1 VSNTRKRIFLSA
13 IVLAATLCSLSAW
26 AAEPYLIDSVALP
39 ASPAIAQSLRAAL
52 NPQGSLLYTYS
63 NGLREPICEIFLVKA
78 VSGQAA
84 KTVAGQASASD
95 SAAPAMHYPNLS
107 PGSLIGVIHLLREAT
122 EDYYVDSH
130 DQKLKPGYY
139 TMRYA
144 VLPAG
149 TYANGPVMGEFVVLS
164 KAHGDTDPARTVPA
178 KELLKHGQWVSGTSL
193 PACMQLVPVDPKS
206 KQSPAV
212 IEDGQGVGT
221 FQVTLHLAPEKGASS
236 SELDLAMVL
245 LTPAPHPEGS

>member
-1 VSNTRKRIFLSA
+1 M
-13 IVLAATLCSLSAW
+13 ATQA
-26 AAEPYLIDSVALP
+26 P
-39 ASPAIAQSLRAAL
+39 AS
-52 NPQGSLLYTYS
+52 
-63 NGLREPICEIFLVKA
+63 
-78 VSGQAA
+78 
-84 KTVAGQASASD
+84 
-95 SAAPAMHYPNLS
+95 APTTMHYPNLS
-107 PGSLIGVIHLLREAT
+107 PGALIGVIHLLREAT

-144 VLPAG
+144 LLPAG

-164 KAHGDTDPARTVPA
+164 KAHGDTDPARIIPG
-178 KELLKHGQWVSGTSL
+178 KELLKNGQWVSRTSL
-193 PACMQLVPVDPKS
+193 PACMQLVPADPKS

>member
-1 VSNTRKRIFLSA
+1 MANTGKRILLSA
-13 IVLAATLCSLSAW
+13 FVLPVLSLYAMSAW
-26 AAEPYLIDSVALP
+26 AAEPYLIDSVPLPKPPVLAQAL
-39 ASPAIAQSLRAAL
+39 QAAL
-52 NPQGSLLYTYS
+52 DPQGFLLYTYT
-63 NGLREPICEIFLVKA
+63 NGLREPICEIFLVKTVA
-78 VSGQAA
+78 GQVA
-84 KTVAGQASASD
+84 KTVAGQAPAS
-95 SAAPAMHYPNLS
+95 APATMHYPNLS

-144 VLPAG
+144 LLPAG
-149 TYANGPVMGEFVVLS
+149 TYANGQVLGEFVVLS
-164 KAHGDTDPARTVPA
+164 KARADTDPARIIPS
-178 KELLKHGQWVSGTSL
+178 KELLKHGQWVSGSSL
-193 PACMQLVPVDPKS
+193 PACMQLVPADPKS

-221 FQVTLHLAPEKGASS
+221 FQVTLHLAPEKGSSS